1 MPEDKQ
7 IIDAARKYLSL
18 RNPDDDVVNWDDE
31 RVLRT
36 INRCYF
42 GGIQRFVK
50 YHQEKELNK

>member
-7 IIDAARKYLSL
+7 IVDAARKYLSL
-18 RNPDDDVVNWDDE
+18 RNPDDDIVNWDDE

-50 YHQEKELNK
+50 YQTEKEL